1 MLQLKTIDTNTFS
14 LLKDLSA
21 AKYLSDF
28 ALAGG
33 TSLAL
38 QLGHRISVDLD
49 FFTLKEFSAEMLVNQ
64 IKQVYKVFDV
74 SINKN
79 ALTLNVEY
87 NRNIIKIDCIRH
99 NYNLIE
105 DIKTIDKIRVF
116 SVSDIAAMKLN
127 AIINR
132 GAKKDFYDIFELL
145 QHYSLK
151 ALINFFTIKYPEVNI
166 VTLIKSLEY
175 FEDAELDPSPISL
188 KNISWEEIKRNIL
201 IQVKKFVLSE

>member
-14 LLKDLSA
+14 LLKDLSTA
-21 AKYLSDF
+21 EFLSDF

-38 QLGHRISVDLD
+38 QLGHRISIDLD
-49 FFTLKEFSAEMLVNQ
+49 FFTLKEFSAEMLFNQ
-64 IKQVYKVFDV
+64 IKQAYKVFDV

-79 ALTLNVEY
+79 ALTLNIEY

-99 NYNLIE
+99 NYPLINE
-105 DIKTIDKIRVF
+105 IKKIDGIKLF
-116 SVSDIAAMKLN
+116 SVDDIAAMKLN

-145 QHYSLK
+145 QNYTLSE
-151 ALINFFTIKYPEVNI
+151 LIGFYKIKYPEMNI
-166 VTLIKSLEY
+166 MMLMKSLNY
-175 FEDAELDPSPISL
+175 FGDAELNPEPLSL
-188 KNISWEEIKRNIL
+188 RKVNWQEVKMYL
-201 IQVKKFVLSE
+201 VKKVNDFI

>member
-14 LLKDLSA
+14 LLKDLSTA
-21 AKYLSDF
+21 EFLSDF

-38 QLGHRISVDLD
+38 QLGHRISIDLD
-49 FFTLKEFSAEMLVNQ
+49 FFTLKEFSAEMLFNQ
-64 IKQVYKVFDV
+64 IKQAYKVFDV

-79 ALTLNVEY
+79 ALTLNIEY

-99 NYNLIE
+99 KYNLIE
-105 DIKTIDKIRVF
+105 DVKIIDKIKFF

-151 ALINFFTIKYPEVNI
+151 ELINFFTIKYPEVNI
-166 VTLIKSLEY
+166 VILIKSLEY
-175 FEDAELDPSPISL
+175 FEDAELNPNPISL
-188 KNISWEEIKRNIL
+188 RNISWEEIKLSIL
-201 IQVKKFVLSE
+201 KQVKKFILSE